1 MKICPLNGTSLFSVH
16 LFQDFERL
24 FQCIISIIVLRN
36 DRNVCFQERVACLT
50 FKRGKF
56 TIQFD
61 CSDWIHYSPVAR
73 VRPHFRCL
81 FLPCCNFRL
90 LFFFL
95 AGSVGVCLRPPF
107 ASSDMRY
114 CKQCIRYWCC
124 RIQVNKGQMK
134 YRRGQFFF
142 FINLSFRQKKSLIY
156 WEVENVE
163 VTSF

>member
-1 MKICPLNGTSLFSVH
+1 MKICPPNGTSLFSVH
-16 LFQDFERL
+16 LFQDCERL

-90 LFFFL
+90 LFFF
-95 AGSVGVCLRPPF
+95 GGICWCLF
-107 ASSDMRY
+107 A
-114 CKQCIRYWCC
+114 
-124 RIQVNKGQMK
+124 
-134 YRRGQFFF
+134 
-142 FINLSFRQKKSLIY
+142 
-156 WEVENVE
+156 
-163 VTSF
+163 TSFCLVRHALLQTMHSILMLPNTGQQRSDEI